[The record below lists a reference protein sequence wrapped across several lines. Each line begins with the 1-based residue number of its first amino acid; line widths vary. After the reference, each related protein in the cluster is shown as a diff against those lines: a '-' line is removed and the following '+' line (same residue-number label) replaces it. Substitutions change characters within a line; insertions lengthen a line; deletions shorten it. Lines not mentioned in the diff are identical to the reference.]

1 MKMGWS
7 EWVLMTVLSVL
18 WGGSFLFVGVA
29 VHELPPFTIV
39 AIRVWLAALTLLVV
53 LSAIGKP
60 FIWDRRLAGSFLVMG
75 LLNNVIPFSLIV
87 WGQTRIESGLASIFN
102 AMTPFFTV
110 IVAHYLTGDEKL
122 TFGKLAG
129 LAIGFAGV
137 VLMVGYRGASGVGGD
152 VLPQIAV
159 MGAAVSYAFA
169 GVYGRKFRRMGVAP
183 VHTATGQLLGASLFL
198 VPLCLV
204 VDRPWTLAVPDGNVV
219 LSLVALAVISTALA
233 YILYFRVLAAAGA
246 TNILLVTFLIPP
258 SAIFLGWLVLGEQL
272 QPVHFIGLATIG
284 AGLAVMDGRL
294 AGFLFPRH
302 RNQA

>member
-1 MKMGWS
+1 MKMGCG
-7 EWVLMTVLSVL
+7 EWAMMLALSVL
-18 WGGSFLFVGVA
+18 WGGSFLFVGMA
-29 VHELPPFTIV
+29 VHDLPPFTIV
-39 AIRVWLAALTLLVV
+39 AIRVFLAALTLLVV

-60 FIWDRRLAGSFLVMG
+60 FVWDRRLAGSFLVMG
-75 LLNNVIPFSLIV
+75 MLNNVIPFSLIV
-87 WGQTRIESGLASIFN
+87 WGQTHIESGLASIFN
-102 AMTPFFTV
+102 ATTPFFTV
-110 IVAHYLTGDEKL
+110 IVAHLLTGDEKL
-122 TFGKLAG
+122 TFGKFAG
-129 LAIGFAGV
+129 LVIGFAGV
-137 VLMVGYRGASGVGGD
+137 VLMVGYRGVFDFGGD

-169 GVYGRKFRRMGVAP
+169 GVYGRRFRRMGVAP
-183 VHTATGQLLGASLFL
+183 MHTATGQLLGSSLFL

-204 VDRPWTLAVPDGNVV
+204 ADRPWTLAMPHGSVV

-272 QPVHFIGLATIG
+272 QPVHFIGLVTIG

-294 AGFLFPRH
+294 TGFLFPRH